1 MSVIQRDSFPDVL
14 RGFALLGIALVN
26 IPLLAID
33 PVSHVEGA
41 DLTEF
46 SNASTAFIVIALFQ
60 AKFYLLFSFLFG
72 YSAHYILKDS
82 KQNRGRWVGRSV
94 GLVLLGIL
102 HFSLLFFGDILFIY
116 GLFGLLLLAFY
127 FRKEKTL
134 KVWAW
139 IIYVVSGLLLLAV
152 SALTMLG
159 EQFLAMKGKSFP
171 DLTTDEFAR
180 VMTNGN
186 FLAAISDRLEL
197 WLTAAPTGFLLQG
210 PMVFVAFLV
219 GVLAARRK
227 ALGEGASASTMK
239 KLAVWGL
246 TLGLP
251 IQLLSAYI
259 FIQNAV
265 AENYSYGTYLLSIA
279 INFLAA
285 PILSAGYVGL
295 LWLLS
300 RKLQLGLLSSAGKYS
315 LTIYLSQSVVFATLF
330 SGWGFGLFAQLGVLP
345 VTLIGFA
352 TWLALALIAQLV
364 AKSGR
369 KGPMES
375 LLTGFSKLFA
385 GKQ

>member
-1 MSVIQRDSFPDVL
+1 MIQRDSFPDIL

-33 PVSHVEGA
+33 PVTHFEGA

-46 SNASTAFIVIALFQ
+46 SNASTAFIVSALFT

-94 GLVLLGIL
+94 GLILLGIL
-102 HFSLLFFGDILFIY
+102 HFSLLFFGDILFLY
-116 GLFGLLLLAFY
+116 GIFGLLLLAFY
-127 FRKEKTL
+127 FRQERTI
-134 KVWAW
+134 KVWSW
-139 IIYVVSGLLLLAV
+139 IIYVVSGVLLLAI
-152 SALTMLG
+152 SALTLLG
-159 EQFLAMKGKSFP
+159 EQFLAMKGKTFP
-171 DLTTDEFAR
+171 EVSTDEFAS

-219 GVLAARRK
+219 GVLAARKK
-227 ALGEGASASTMK
+227 ALGEGANASTMK

-246 TLGLP
+246 TVGLP

-265 AENYSYGTYLLSIA
+265 AENYSYGIYLISIA

-385 GKQ
+385 AKQ